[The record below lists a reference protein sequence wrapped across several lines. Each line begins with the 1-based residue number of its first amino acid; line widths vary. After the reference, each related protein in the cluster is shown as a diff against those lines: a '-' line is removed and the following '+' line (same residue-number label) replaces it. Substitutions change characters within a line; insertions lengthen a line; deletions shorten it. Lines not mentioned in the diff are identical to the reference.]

1 MNGGVRGNIE
11 EPPTFNILLL
21 LSNLLHKALWYP
33 RRLASMSLAEI
44 RHRIGE
50 QFKRQTSRLYR
61 PNLCEA
67 ADRCERPPTL
77 PGLKDRLRPLAD
89 DDWLINQWKTVA
101 ERARTGRLYLLGQ
114 EWPTVP
120 PRIPWH
126 IDPVTHNYWPGD
138 RYCFS
143 IPYRHTQDMGDI
155 KYVWELNRL
164 QFLQPIA
171 ALASLEGEPDL
182 ARFCIDTLEDWIGA
196 NPPFK
201 GVNWASGIELASRIV
216 SILMVC
222 TLTPHE
228 LITPEQ
234 NKKILT
240 TLLTHGYW
248 IDRYPSRFSSAN
260 NHLIAEAGGLYLLG
274 ILAPQFPDSAKW
286 AAYGRRVLLEEVQ
299 KQIYEDGVGAEQSP
313 TYTAFTLEWL
323 LLCGAVAQHVSN
335 PFPRPFWERIERAAE
350 FLRWITDS
358 NGNHPRIGDDD
369 EGRVLY
375 SHDESGTYVGSVLSC
390 IASATERPDLAP
402 PGIHPH
408 LRHSILGQL
417 IDPPPDL
424 TQPSRN
430 QGVGT
435 GLAGNTDVAAARPI
449 LGQTPSNGKDL
460 HHCAQDFNL
469 KGPTGIRSFK
479 AGGYTI
485 ARTRNDKHESLLVFD
500 HGPVGYL
507 SIAAHGHADALSI
520 WFHVDGQP
528 VIVDAGTYLYHA
540 GTDMRDYF
548 RSTPAH
554 NTLSIDLENSSQIS
568 GPFNWSTKA
577 NARLIYIKDD
587 PEQWTVEAEHDGY
600 LRRFGVLHRRRV
612 QQVNPYEYHISDS
625 LAGRIGPHS
634 AYISFLFHPSLS
646 VHPEDGGKSFVVRDN
661 LRDYIKMGL
670 LDSRL
675 DASIVRTTMAPRRG
689 WYSERFGKMIP
700 AQQLVFAGPIESHE
714 VASSYIITP

>member
-1 MNGGVRGNIE
+1 
-11 EPPTFNILLL
+11 
-21 LSNLLHKALWYP
+21 
-33 RRLASMSLAEI
+33 MSPAEI

-61 PNLCEA
+61 PDFSEA
-67 ADRCERPPTL
+67 AKRCQRLPTL
-77 PGLKDRLRPLAD
+77 PGLNDRLKSLAD
-89 DDWLINQWKTVA
+89 DDWLIHQWREIA

-114 EWPTVP
+114 DWPTVP

-126 IDPVTHNYWPGD
+126 IDPVTHNYWPAD

-171 ALASLEGEPDL
+171 ALASLEGDPDL
-182 ARFCIDTLEDWIGA
+182 TRFCIDTLEDWIGA

-222 TLTPHE
+222 TLIPHE

-248 IDRYPSRFSSAN
+248 LYRYPSRFSSAN

-274 ILAPQFPDSAKW
+274 ILFPQFPDSEKW
-286 AAYGRRVLLEEVQ
+286 AAYGRRVLIEEVQ

-323 LLCGAVAQHVSN
+323 LLCGTLARHADN
-335 PFPRPFWERIERAAE
+335 PFPRPFWERIERAGE

-358 NGNHPRIGDDD
+358 DGNHPRIGDDD

-375 SHDESGTYVGSVLSC
+375 SHDEPQAYVNSILNC
-390 IASATERPDLAP
+390 IAFSAERPDLAP
-402 PGIHPH
+402 PVIHPH
-408 LRHSILGQL
+408 LRHCILDQL
-417 IDPPPDL
+417 IDPSPDL
-424 TQPSRN
+424 TQLSRN
-430 QGVGT
+430 QGVET
-435 GLAGNTDVAAARPI
+435 SLPANSDAAVVRPI
-449 LGQTPSNGKDL
+449 LGQARHHEVDL
-460 HHCAQDFNL
+460 RHCPQDS
-469 KGPTGIRSFK
+469 KSQGPTGIRCFRT
-479 AGGYTI
+479 GGYTV
-485 ARTRNDKHESLLVFD
+485 ARTRHDRRESLLVFD

-507 SIAAHGHADALSI
+507 SIAAHGHADTLSI

-528 VIVDAGTYLYHA
+528 IIVDAGTYLYHA
-540 GTDMRDYF
+540 GTDIRDYF
-548 RSTPAH
+548 RSTAAH
-554 NTLSIDLENSSQIS
+554 NTLSINLENSSQIS

-577 NARLIYIKDD
+577 NARLIDVKDD
-587 PEQWTVEAEHDGY
+587 PGYWTVEAEHDGY
-600 LRRFGVLHRRRV
+600 LKRFETRHRRRV
-612 QQVNPYEYHISDS
+612 CQVKPDEYHISDS
-625 LAGRIGPHS
+625 LVGGTQSHLIYIGYL
-634 AYISFLFHPSLS
+634 AHPSLS
-646 VHPEDGGKSFVVRDN
+646 VDPEDGGKSFVVKNQHREYVK
-661 LRDYIKMGL
+661 LGL
-670 LDSRL
+670 VKGKL
-675 DASIVRTTMAPRRG
+675 DASITRGTMTPRGG
-689 WYSERFGKMIP
+689 WCSERFGSMTAAP
-700 AQQLVFAGPIESHE
+700 QLVFRGE
-714 VASSYIITP
+714 VEPDEVVSMYILVL